1 MIPLPFDYAESF
13 KILSCYSLP
22 MHALSMT
29 VYKSITHD
37 PIVVVLRHTEA
48 RILNVT
54 HFKPREPP
62 DFPTLPE
69 EPEMVELTKR
79 MRLSY
84 DEDDNG
90 GDGEDDENEIEAEEE
105 NLDENEGGDEGE
117 GEEDWVDDDE
127 AEGEEQRRKK
137 YPHKLPQPKLKTPR
151 LLLESVPGWD
161 LPFPPTDA
169 PAEMEISSC
178 EVACDG
184 RVIVGVGMKGTMVI
198 WKLRQ
203 DE

>member
-1 MIPLPFDYAESF
+1 MSMPPHTSSSA
-13 KILSCYSLP
+13 SLP
-22 MHALSMT
+22 DLWAEGLPRRELGLDGGALE
-29 VYKSITHD
+29 VHGGAD
-37 PIVVVLRHTEA
+37 DGVA
-48 RILNVT
+48 
-54 HFKPREPP
+54 PP
-62 DFPTLPE
+62 LGRVDL
-69 EPEMVELTKR
+69 
-79 MRLSY
+79 
-84 DEDDNG
+84 G
-90 GDGEDDENEIEAEEE
+90 
-105 NLDENEGGDEGE
+105 EGE

-137 YPHKLPQPKLKTPR
+137 YPHKLPQPKLKTPK

>member
-1 MIPLPFDYAESF
+1 MNVQRAV
-13 KILSCYSLP
+13 IL
-22 MHALSMT
+22 H
-29 VYKSITHD
+29 IQQ
-37 PIVVVLRHTEA
+37 R
-48 RILNVT
+48 R
-54 HFKPREPP
+54 
-62 DFPTLPE
+62 
-69 EPEMVELTKR
+69 
-79 MRLSY
+79 
-84 DEDDNG
+84 DE
-90 GDGEDDENEIEAEEE
+90 IWA
-105 NLDENEGGDEGE
+105 E